1 MSLRAAAQRPG
12 PLPAARHGRDD
23 TGRTEPGG
31 AAQLA
36 RDADDLAGRY
46 PDGRV
51 PTLART
57 QSNASCAGPAPCGRR
72 PGLCPPLPDAPEA
85 SVQWSTVDA
94 SVQWSTVDASVQ
106 WSTVD
111 DEYGSARTARP
122 WKDHPRSPR
131 TDLLTTT
138 EVSRTGNEPPPWGGA
153 GADRQGIRAAHLLP
167 TGETP

>member
-12 PLPAARHGRDD
+12 PLPAARHGRDG

-31 AAQLA
+31 AAQSA
-36 RDADDLAGRY
+36 RDADHLAGRY

-51 PTLART
+51 PTLAGT
-57 QSNASCAGPAPCGRR
+57 QSHASCAGPAPCGRR
-72 PGLCPPLPDAPEA
+72 PGLAPPLPDAPGA

-94 SVQWSTVDASVQ
+94 SVQC
-106 WSTVD
+106 STVD

>member
-36 RDADDLAGRY
+36 LHTDHLAGRY

-51 PTLART
+51 PTLAGT
-57 QSNASCAGPAPCGRR
+57 QSNASCEGPAPCGRR
-72 PGLCPPLPDAPEA
+72 PRLAPPLPDAPE
-85 SVQWSTVDA
+85 
-94 SVQWSTVDASVQ
+94 ASVQ

-153 GADRQGIRAAHLLP
+153 GANRQGIRAAHLLP